1 MFLVGTKR
9 LAQEKP
15 DYKSRP
21 DVGQGATSLALS
33 YQSQW
38 RKPSRPMIGRGPIL
52 ENGNQAGDEECSTRV

>member
-38 RKPSRPMIGRGPIL
+38 RKPSRPMIGRGPIFG
-52 ENGNQAGDEECSTRV
+52 EWQ